1 VGLIRRF
8 LPILLALALAL
19 PSTAHASGAGDEV
32 VFGEELVVGADDVL
46 DDDLLVIGGTVEI
59 QSGGRVD
66 GKVTLI
72 NGTVTIDGEVGGDVR
87 QFGGTL
93 DLNDGAQIAG
103 DLISTGGKLIQSE
116 AAEIEG
122 EIRTGNGDDPP
133 PDAHDGYRGIVR
145 VIVDTYV
152 NLFTLLA
159 MAGLALVAGV
169 LWPRQLAVIESSITG
184 NPVMS
189 GAVGLLTIGV
199 VVPVFIIAA
208 LTLILIPVS
217 LAGLV
222 VLGAAAAF
230 GWIALS
236 LAVGRRI
243 GEAVKRDLSPGIAAG
258 IGALLLGLIF
268 IGIERV
274 PCVGWVMQAAIG
286 LVGLGAVVMTR
297 FGTMQETVI
306 SNQ

>member
-8 LPILLALALAL
+8 LPILLALALALALAL

-59 QSGGRVD
+59 QS
-66 GKVTLI
+66 
-72 NGTVTIDGEVGGDVR
+72 
-87 QFGGTL
+87 
-93 DLNDGAQIAG
+93 
-103 DLISTGGKLIQSE
+103 
-116 AAEIEG
+116 
-122 EIRTGNGDDPP
+122 GNGDDPP

-222 VLGAAAAF
+222 VLGAAGAF